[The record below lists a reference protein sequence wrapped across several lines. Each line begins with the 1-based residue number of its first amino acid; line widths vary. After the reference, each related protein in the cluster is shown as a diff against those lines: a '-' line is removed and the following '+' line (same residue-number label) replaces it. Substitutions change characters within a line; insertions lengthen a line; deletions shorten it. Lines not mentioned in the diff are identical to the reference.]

1 MEKLTTGVHK
11 FQAPDL
17 ELTYTV
23 RGSGPYL
30 VVQAAGWGISSQYL
44 QVGLSPLEDD
54 FTLIYPEP
62 RGSCSSARPENVE
75 MMSTSDMADD
85 VEHLRKYLGQDKID
99 LLGHSNGG
107 TIALAY
113 AERYPD
119 SVRNLVFVTHWL
131 AGYDDSQ
138 VWQQFVNNR
147 KNKPAF
153 AKALKA
159 IELAETQKFQSQD
172 EWFESLRVRLSFYPA
187 DPDQHYAIF
196 EKAMGVPSWWV
207 YEAQLAA
214 DKIKP
219 LDLYAAL
226 HTVKARTLCLG
237 CSEDPICSEN
247 VSRITA
253 EHIPESQLVVLPQC
267 GHFPWIEKP
276 NEFFT
281 AVTTFLK

>member
-1 MEKLTTGVHK
+1 
-11 FQAPDL
+11 
-17 ELTYTV
+17 
-23 RGSGPYL
+23 
-30 VVQAAGWGISSQYL
+30 
-44 QVGLSPLEDD
+44 
-54 FTLIYPEP
+54 
-62 RGSCSSARPENVE
+62 

-119 SVRNLVFVTHWL
+119 SVRNLVLVTHWL

-147 KNKPAF
+147 KNNPVF

-172 EWFESLRVRLSFYPA
+172 EWFQSLRVRLSFYPA
-187 DPDQHYAIF
+187 DPDQNYATF
-196 EKAMGVPSWWV
+196 ERAMGVPSWWV

-281 AVTTFLK
+281 AVTTFLS

>member
-44 QVGLSPLEDD
+44 QVGLTPLEDH

-62 RGSCSSARPENVE
+62 RGSGSSARPENVE

-119 SVRNLVFVTHWL
+119 SVRNLVLVTHWL

-147 KNKPAF
+147 KNNPVF

-172 EWFESLRVRLSFYPA
+172 EWFQSLRVRLSFYPA
-187 DPDQHYAIF
+187 DPDQNYATF
-196 EKAMGVPSWWV
+196 ERAMGVPSWWV

-281 AVTTFLK
+281 AVTTFLS